1 VRVGPCADRCVVEP
15 GEELSPA
22 YAAVLGDYVR
32 HLRLNRDH
40 STHTVRAYSG
50 DISGFLMHLQRLGI
64 GSLDHATLGSLRSW
78 LAKQQSLGQSRA
90 TLQRRAAAVRM
101 FLAWAHEVGHAASN
115 PAVKL
120 RSPKTVRKLPATL
133 GQAEAA
139 EMLAAAIAL
148 TSETGG
154 PVSRRDVAILELLY
168 ATGIRVSELV
178 GLNIDDLDSQHGT
191 VRVTGKGRKE
201 RSVPV
206 GRPAL
211 CALEVWLGQPREEL
225 ATTESGTAIFLGLHG
240 RRIDQ
245 RVVRRIVHRAL
256 GVVEGAPDLGPHGL
270 RHAMAT
276 HLLEGGA
283 DLRSVQEMLG
293 HASLATTQ
301 IYTHVTNDR
310 LRTAYQQ
317 AHPRA

>member
-1 VRVGPCADRCVVEP
+1 MESGD
-15 GEELSPA
+15 ELSPA
-22 YAAVLGDYVR
+22 YVALLDEYLR
-32 HLRLNRDH
+32 HLRLNRNH
-40 STHTVRAYSG
+40 SENTIRAYSG
-50 DISGFLMHLQRLGI
+50 DVAGLLVHLQRLGI
-64 GSLDHATLGSLRSW
+64 NSLDQATLGSLRSW

-101 FLAWAHEVGHAASN
+101 FLSWAHENGHAARN
-115 PAVKL
+115 PAAKL
-120 RSPKTVRKLPATL
+120 RSPRTVRKLPVTL
-133 GQAEAA
+133 EPQEAA
-139 EMLAAAIAL
+139 AMLAAAIAQAG
-148 TSETGG
+148 EVGG
-154 PVSRRDVAILELLY
+154 PVACRDVAILELLY
-168 ATGIRVSELV
+168 ATGIRVAELV
-178 GLNIDDLDSQHGT
+178 GLNVDDVNWERGT

-211 CALEVWLGQPREEL
+211 LALEAWLGRPRSEL
-225 ATTESGTAIFLGLHG
+225 ATAESGAAIFLGQQG

-256 GVVEGAPDLGPHGL
+256 RVVDGAPDLGPHGL

-310 LRTAYQQ
+310 LRRAYEQ